1 MKKIKIY
8 GDTLKDQLI
17 ASRRDRLYSFIMA
30 REAIRCTV
38 VHGTRMVNE
47 MRWNHQLG
55 ILETLVLGH
64 AYLAAALMSANLK
77 GGDRI
82 GLQVECSGPIKG
94 LSVEANAFGEVR
106 GYLAQVPIPIEKPLE
121 SFDLTPFY
129 GAGFLSVVK
138 FPEDAKHPFTGKVM
152 MEYGRL
158 AKDLALYYLKSE
170 QIPTAISLG
179 VSFDKQGEVTGA
191 GAMLLQAMPGA
202 EDGVLVTLE
211 EKMHALAS
219 MGEAVNQKGFPRD
232 WMLESFGDYRP
243 RLLDQRGVEFMC
255 HCSRERIRMMI
266 AMLKREDLDDL
277 AANGPFPVE
286 IRCHY
291 CNSTFEFSQQDLL
304 EIQKAAPDR
313 RPRPD
318 GSAA

>member
-1 MKKIKIY
+1 MKKVKRY
-8 GDTLKDQLI
+8 GDTPKEQLM

-30 REAIRCTV
+30 DETIRCSV

-55 ILETLVLGH
+55 ILETLALGH

-106 GYLAQVPIPIEKPLE
+106 GYLYQVPIPIEKPLE

-129 GAGFLSVVK
+129 GAGFLSVIK

-191 GAMLLQAMPGA
+191 GAMLLQALPGA
-202 EDGVLVTLE
+202 GEGILVELE
-211 EKMHALAS
+211 EKMPALVS
-219 MGEAVNQKGFPRD
+219 MGEAVNQEEFPQD
-232 WMLESFGDYRP
+232 WIQESFGDYRP
-243 RLLDQRGVEFMC
+243 RLLNQRGVEFMC
-255 HCSRERIRMMI
+255 HCSRERIRTMI
-266 AMLKREDLDDL
+266 AMLKREDL
-277 AANGPFPVE
+277 AEMIANGPFPVE

-291 CNSTFEFSQQDLL
+291 CNTVFDFSRHDLL
-304 EIQKAAPDR
+304 EIQKEATDR
-313 RPRPD
+313 
-318 GSAA
+318 